1 MAAQKSQQP
10 HQQQL
15 PGDGFTSQFG
25 GLSKAQIYD
34 IMSQMKALME
44 KNEQQAR
51 QILIDNP
58 LLTRALF
65 QAQIMLGMVQPPK
78 VMPNIQQALSQP
90 QPAEFKQPPNIQ
102 SSQTLPVEVGAQGES
117 CSSQTVLP
125 ARPQHPSQPSISIS
139 PASVASLTSQSQA
152 MASALSAP
160 QIKSFPIVQ
169 VPSVPPPQ
177 SSQSQNISLPPP
189 AHPHYSTLSSHLSV
203 VSVQPQQTLQ
213 NPGAFNQVLQPP
225 LPLPPRPVAI
235 QPFTQQLPP
244 QITHSAAFQPSSA
257 PQHLLTQS
265 LFQSGVTPPSSFAQG
280 QPPLPSQPPPQHL
293 YQISSHIG
301 PEYGNQ
307 TGTGTALP
315 ADRGAP
321 WAPGPLEMTKAGTQL
336 PGPPLMATGTS
347 GQPPRSSLTP
357 EMEKALLQQVM
368 SLTPEQINLLSPEQ
382 RNQVLQLQEML
393 RQ

>member
-1 MAAQKSQQP
+1 MAAQKSQ
-10 HQQQL
+10 QQQL
-15 PGDGFTSQFG
+15 PGDGFTSQFW

-44 KNEQQAR
+44 QNEQQAR
-51 QILIDNP
+51 QILVDNP

-117 CSSQTVLP
+117 SSSQTMLP
-125 ARPQHPSQPSISIS
+125 ARPQPSISIS

-152 MASALSAP
+152 MATALSAP

-177 SSQSQNISLPPP
+177 SSQNQNISLPAP
-189 AHPHYSTLSSHLSV
+189 AHPHYSTLSSHLPV

-213 NPGAFNQVLQPP
+213 NPGVFSQVLQPP

-235 QPFTQQLPP
+235 QPFMHQLPP
-244 QITHSAAFQPSSA
+244 QITHSAGFQPSSA
-257 PQHLLTQS
+257 PQHLLTQP
-265 LFQSGVTPPSSFAQG
+265 LFQVGLAAQG
-280 QPPLPSQPPPQHL
+280 DKLFEIFSQV
-293 YQISSHIG
+293 SSHIG

-321 WAPGPLEMTKAGTQL
+321 WAPGPPEMTKAGTQL

-347 GQPPRSSLTP
+347 GQPPRSSLTL

-382 RNQVLQLQEML
+382 RNQVDHVKNDLVTFCFDGFFWLWAIYIAL
-393 RQ
+393 L

>member
-1 MAAQKSQQP
+1 MAAQKSQ
-10 HQQQL
+10 QQQL

-44 KNEQQAR
+44 QNEQQAR
-51 QILIDNP
+51 QILVDNP

-78 VMPNIQQALSQP
+78 VIPNIQQALSQP

-117 CSSQTVLP
+117 SSSQTMLP

-152 MASALSAP
+152 MATALSAP
-160 QIKSFPIVQ
+160 QIKNFPIVQ
-169 VPSVPPPQ
+169 VPSVQPPQ
-177 SSQSQNISLPPP
+177 SSQNQNISLPAP
-189 AHPHYSTLSSHLSV
+189 AHPHYSTLSSHLPV

-213 NPGAFNQVLQPP
+213 NPGVFSQVLQPP
-225 LPLPPRPVAI
+225 LPLPPRPVAR
-235 QPFTQQLPP
+235 QPFTHQLPP
-244 QITHSAAFQPSSA
+244 QIAHSAGFQPSSA
-257 PQHLLTQS
+257 PQHLLTQP
-265 LFQSGVTPPSSFAQG
+265 LFQSGVTPPSSFVQG

-293 YQISSHIG
+293 YQQVSSHIG

-321 WAPGPLEMTKAGTQL
+321 WAPGPPEMTKAGTQL

-347 GQPPRSSLTP
+347 GQPPRSSVTP